1 MSYERFL
8 ECDYLNAQLQPAS
21 LMLYKCVN
29 DPVVGFD
36 MSCTDEDKY
45 LQGQGSFKEPRA
57 DFGLG
62 KENMMDTLAIQRGH
76 EVGIETGDT
85 RKLHSRQKQKMIG
98 NPMIEGYENYSPNVF
113 ITDNGPGAS
122 HVPEGECPEGYSR
135 CTKTGRCIQVC
146 TGCKYKDNMKSQIFN
161 EETHVFQMAS
171 MTALIMTGTRN
182 AHVVPRIPIAPK
194 HSSIVS
200 APMEPIS
207 MTEVIVPQ

>member
-21 LMLYKCVN
+21 LMLNKCVN
-29 DPVVGFD
+29 DPVVGYD

-62 KENMMDTLAIQRGH
+62 KDNMMDTLAIQRGH

-98 NPMIEGYENYSPNVF
+98 NPMIEGYENY
-113 ITDNGPGAS
+113 
-122 HVPEGECPEGYSR
+122 
-135 CTKTGRCIQVC
+135 
-146 TGCKYKDNMKSQIFN
+146 
-161 EETHVFQMAS
+161 
-171 MTALIMTGTRN
+171 
-182 AHVVPRIPIAPK
+182 PRYL
-194 HSSIVS
+194 SVYS
-200 APMEPIS
+200 APPTLSALRRISTTNTIPFWVISTTLSEPHL
-207 MTEVIVPQ
+207 